1 VPSELRIPFKE
12 ELTAEALLLV
22 EHRSRLDR
30 ELWRAVAAQRIAGAD
45 LTALRDDTFR
55 RTVARY
61 AALMRPD
68 STGCD
73 TLVKRPGPATG

>member
-30 ELWRAVAAQRIAGAD
+30 ELWRAVAARRIAGAD
-45 LTALRDDTFR
+45 LTALREIPSAGQSHGTR
-55 RTVARY
+55 RLCVLT
-61 AALMRPD
+61 RPVV
-68 STGCD
+68 T
-73 TLVKRPGPATG
+73 P